1 MSYTHPPNRQDYYE
15 QVWELVRQIPQRK
28 LATYGQL
35 AQMIEPPE
43 DFDSVDYKV
52 FSPRWVGN
60 AMAACPDDVPWHRVV
75 NSQGKISQT
84 LNADKQKQLL
94 EEEGHCFVNGKL
106 DLKVH
111 QWGGTDEEA
120 VPEQGALF

>member
-1 MSYTHPPNRQDYYE
+1 MNYTPPPNRQAYYE
-15 QVWELVRQIPQRK
+15 QVWELARQIPQGK

-35 AQMIEPPE
+35 GQMLEPPE
-43 DFDSVDYKV
+43 GFDPVDYKV

-60 AMAACPDDVPWHRVV
+60 AMADCPDDVPWHRVV

-94 EEEGHCFVNGKL
+94 EEEGLYFVNGKL
-106 DLKVH
+106 DLKVY
-111 QWGGTDEEA
+111 QWGESDEGGLT
-120 VPEQGALF
+120 EQGALF

>member
-1 MSYTHPPNRQDYYE
+1 MNYLPPPNRQAYDE
-15 QVWELVRQIPQRK
+15 QVWELVRQIPQGK

-35 AQMIEPPE
+35 GQMIEPSE
-43 DFDSVDYKV
+43 DFDPVDYKV

-84 LNADKQKQLL
+84 LNADKQKQML
-94 EEEGHCFVNGKL
+94 EEEGHHFVNGKL
-106 DLKVH
+106 DLKGR
-111 QWGGTDEEA
+111 QWGDSDEGGLT
-120 VPEQGALF
+120 EQGALF